1 MPTKEEVLA
10 LGKLESLLHIVDIVR
25 GIDNRME
32 AQALSIFLF
41 VARHEYMDNRG
52 LLMEFIAKQLG
63 LSQSSVSRNVLKLS
77 DNILNPARDV
87 LEKAAMRRRPP
98 RKSELKAKFGLGLL
112 QTEDDPY
119 ERRRKIVRLTP
130 KGKRLAGTLM
140 QMVVASRPIADDERA
155 RIVRE
160 LKKQKYENVRMFEM
174 QERQAAMNMQML
186 KEMEQKLNKELDGL
200 KEQLKIRE
208 ERNANFIPY
217 SKILQAQEKEIKKS
231 AGAKKKK

>member
-32 AQALSIFLF
+32 AQSLAIFLF

-155 RIVRE
+155 RIVTE
-160 LKKQKYENVRMFEM
+160 LKKQTVS
-174 QERQAAMNMQML
+174 L
-186 KEMEQKLNKELDGL
+186 
-200 KEQLKIRE
+200 
-208 ERNANFIPY
+208 
-217 SKILQAQEKEIKKS
+217 
-231 AGAKKKK
+231 

>member
-1 MPTKEEVLA
+1 
-10 LGKLESLLHIVDIVR
+10 
-25 GIDNRME
+25 
-32 AQALSIFLF
+32 
-41 VARHEYMDNRG
+41 
-52 LLMEFIAKQLG
+52 
-63 LSQSSVSRNVLKLS
+63 
-77 DNILNPARDV
+77 
-87 LEKAAMRRRPP
+87 MRRRPP

-155 RIVRE
+155 RIVTE